1 MTDDRDDNANTTPNA
16 DTTAQ
21 PAGETPSAASAE
33 EPRVSVEP
41 ESPAAGEPEG
51 PAASAPESS
60 AASEPAPPSAGE
72 PERPAAGETAEGIPV
87 DPQRRRFADELARL
101 EAKIAGARAGL
112 YVDRVRRLRDAARA
126 AGIEDLA
133 LRLDATERAIL
144 DAQVVERA
152 KKEDLCRRAEELQDS
167 TTWKATAET
176 LKGLREEWKTVG
188 SAGTAPAETPE
199 EKEAD
204 LDEVLWGRF
213 RGALNH
219 FFDRRALDLERRALL
234 RDDAKAKKEALCGR
248 AEALLESEDWRG
260 AAEAF
265 EALMEEWKAA
275 GSAGREFDETL
286 WKRFGAARAAIFER
300 RTEHYK
306 DLRREQEENR
316 RLKEALV
323 VEAESLVPS
332 EDLGAACR
340 RIRELQAQ
348 WKTIGAPPKAVR
360 TELWDRFRAAGNA
373 VFEKANAQR
382 DELGAG
388 ANLAAVEALVT
399 EAESLVQS
407 ANVGAAC
414 RRIRE
419 LQAEWK
425 TVGPAPRA
433 VRTELWERF
442 RAAGNAVFEKA
453 NAQRDERKESRK
465 RALDEA
471 LERRRRQVAAIEE
484 SMARD
489 RGHIER
495 WEATLRGLR
504 PGGREDEVR
513 AGLEAKIA
521 DVGARLAA
529 NYARLEEIKASM
541 ADIEARISE

>member
-1 MTDDRDDNANTTPNA
+1 MTDDRDDNASTTPDA
-16 DTTAQ
+16 ETTAQ
-21 PAGETPSAASAE
+21 PAGQTQPAASAE
-33 EPRVSVEP
+33 ERPREG
-41 ESPAAGEPEG
+41 APEG
-51 PAASAPESS
+51 PASA
-60 AASEPAPPSAGE
+60 EPAAPLSTEAAAPTAAE
-72 PERPAAGETAEGIPV
+72 PAAPLSTEAAAPLSAEPAAPTA
-87 DPQRRRFADELARL
+87 DAQRRRLGDELARL

-126 AGIEDLA
+126 AGVEEIAD
-133 LRLDATERAIL
+133 RLDAMERAVL

-176 LKGLREEWKTVG
+176 LKGFREEWKSIG
-188 SAGTAPAETPE
+188 SAGMAPAETPDGAE
-199 EKEAD
+199 VD

-219 FFDRRALDLERRALL
+219 FFDRRALDLERRALQ
-234 RDDAKAKKEALCGR
+234 RDDAKGKKEALCGR
-248 AEALLESEDWRG
+248 AEALLDSEDWRG

-265 EALMEEWKAA
+265 DALMEEWKAA
-275 GSAGREFDETL
+275 GSAGREFDEAL

-300 RTEHYK
+300 RAEHYK

-316 RLKEALV
+316 RRKEALV
-323 VEAESLVPS
+323 AEAEALVPS
-332 EDLGAACR
+332 EDLAAACR
-340 RIRELQAQ
+340 RIRELQAE

-373 VFEKANAQR
+373 VFEKANEQ
-382 DELGAG
+382 GAG

>member
-1 MTDDRDDNANTTPNA
+1 M
-16 DTTAQ
+16 
-21 PAGETPSAASAE
+21 
-33 EPRVSVEP
+33 
-41 ESPAAGEPEG
+41 
-51 PAASAPESS
+51 
-60 AASEPAPPSAGE
+60 
-72 PERPAAGETAEGIPV
+72 
-87 DPQRRRFADELARL
+87 
-101 EAKIAGARAGL
+101 
-112 YVDRVRRLRDAARA
+112 RRLRDAARA
-126 AGIEDLA
+126 AGVEEIAD
-133 LRLDATERAIL
+133 RLDAMERAVL

-176 LKGLREEWKTVG
+176 LKGFREEWKSIG
-188 SAGTAPAETPE
+188 SAGMAPAETPDGAE
-199 EKEAD
+199 VD

-219 FFDRRALDLERRALL
+219 FFDRRALDLERRALQ
-234 RDDAKAKKEALCGR
+234 RDEAKGKKEALCGR
-248 AEALLESEDWRG
+248 AEALLDSEDWRG

-265 EALMEEWKAA
+265 DALMEEWKAA
-275 GSAGREFDETL
+275 GSAGREFDEAL

-300 RTEHYK
+300 RAEHYK

-316 RLKEALV
+316 RRKEALV
-323 VEAESLVPS
+323 AEAEALVPS
-332 EDLGAACR
+332 EDLA
-340 RIRELQAQ
+340 
-348 WKTIGAPPKAVR
+348 
-360 TELWDRFRAAGNA
+360 
-373 VFEKANAQR
+373 
-382 DELGAG
+382 
-388 ANLAAVEALVT
+388 
-399 EAESLVQS
+399 
-407 ANVGAAC
+407 AAC

-495 WEATLRGLR
+495 W
-504 PGGREDEVR
+504 
-513 AGLEAKIA
+513 
-521 DVGARLAA
+521 
-529 NYARLEEIKASM
+529 
-541 ADIEARISE
+541 

>member
-1 MTDDRDDNANTTPNA
+1 MTDDRDDNASTTPDA
-16 DTTAQ
+16 ETTAQ
-21 PAGETPSAASAE
+21 PAGQTQPAASAE
-33 EPRVSVEP
+33 ERPP
-41 ESPAAGEPEG
+41 EGAPEG
-51 PAASAPESS
+51 PASAEP
-60 AASEPAPPSAGE
+60 AAPLSSEPAASTAAEPAAPVSSDAAAPTAAEPAAPSAD
-72 PERPAAGETAEGIPV
+72 A
-87 DPQRRRFADELARL
+87 QRRRLGDELARL

-126 AGIEDLA
+126 AGVEEIAD
-133 LRLDATERAIL
+133 RLDAMERAVL

-176 LKGLREEWKTVG
+176 LKGFREEWKSIG
-188 SAGTAPAETPE
+188 SAGMAPAETPDGAE
-199 EKEAD
+199 VD

-300 RTEHYK
+300 RAEHYK

-316 RLKEALV
+316 RRKEALV
-323 VEAESLVPS
+323 AEAEALVPS
-332 EDLGAACR
+332 EDLAAACR
-340 RIRELQAQ
+340 RIRELQAE

-373 VFEKANAQR
+373 VFEKSNEQ
-382 DELGAG
+382 GAG
-388 ANLAAVEALVT
+388 ANLAAVEALVA

-541 ADIEARISE
+541 ADIEARVSE